1 MGISKKTFTL
11 LIAALS
17 LLSCNKSKLPQESH
31 SKSFKELD
39 QILVGLST
47 KAEKEIDPMKDQI
60 LKVSAYWNPA
70 TRELSIEKT
79 EIAQISFFP
88 IDLIRKGKAIEE
100 GDTYNVDCCCDSNG
114 DLIWSKT
121 CDGKFSFGSKIA
133 DCLDNGGCAEICTAS
148 ISILPPSSSSDGL
161 LIIQL
166 DP

>member
-1 MGISKKTFTL
+1 MGISKKTLIL
-11 LIAALS
+11 LIATLC
-17 LLSCNKSKLPQESH
+17 LQSCSKSKLPQESQ
-31 SKSFKELD
+31 SNSIKELD
-39 QILVGLST
+39 QILVDLTT
-47 KAEKEIDPMKDQI
+47 KAEKKIDPMKDQM

-79 EIAQISFFP
+79 EITQINFFP

-114 DLIWSKT
+114 DLLWSKT
-121 CDGKFSFGSKIA
+121 CDGKFSCGSKIA